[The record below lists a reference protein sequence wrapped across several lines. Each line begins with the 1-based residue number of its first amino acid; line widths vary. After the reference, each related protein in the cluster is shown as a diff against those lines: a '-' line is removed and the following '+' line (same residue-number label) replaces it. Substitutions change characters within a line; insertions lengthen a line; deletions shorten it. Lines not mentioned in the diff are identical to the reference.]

1 MTIDGSIIRMW
12 DYVASFGVKT
22 FQLPDTGLC
31 LGVVDNCCRINVSKI
46 NPTAW
51 NVSHS
56 IVIVAC

>member
-1 MTIDGSIIRMW
+1 MPRYMYNIHS
-12 DYVASFGVKT
+12 VASFGVKT

-51 NVSHS
+51 NVSHG